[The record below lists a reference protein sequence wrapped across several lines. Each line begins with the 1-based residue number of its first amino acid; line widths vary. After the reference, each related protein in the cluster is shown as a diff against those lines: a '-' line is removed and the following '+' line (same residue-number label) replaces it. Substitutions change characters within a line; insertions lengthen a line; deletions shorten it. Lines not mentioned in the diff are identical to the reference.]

1 MLFSVYQL
9 KPIPSTGSLLRSEG
23 RDTLGLGGEFD
34 DILLCSTDQDSCTR
48 DSLELLT
55 FLASQGH
62 KVKREKL
69 QFALPE
75 VKYLSHSIS
84 KEGKSLGTDRIQAIL
99 DLPKPLTKQVMSFL
113 GMTGYCRSWIPD
125 YAEPYLSHYRIWRM
139 ARNSQLLIRLSGQTV
154 LKLLLKN

>member
-1 MLFSVYQL
+1 MIFFTVIDLANAFS
-9 KPIPSTGSLLRSEG
+9 IPVEADSQYWFAFTFRGKRYTWSRLEQFQFSSRKSTVLIQYV
-23 RDTLGLGGEFD
+23 D

-75 VKYLSHSIS
+75 VKYLGHNR
-84 KEGKSLGTDRIQAIL
+84 ENHWE
-99 DLPKPLTKQVMSFL
+99 LTESRRFSTFL
-113 GMTGYCRSWIPD
+113 NRSQ
-125 YAEPYLSHYRIWRM
+125 
-139 ARNSQLLIRLSGQTV
+139 NN
-154 LKLLLKN
+154 KLCLFWA